1 MTNKEKVISGLECC
15 SAMNGC
21 ECRKC
26 PYSEECFNAYGI
38 PHLATDA
45 LKLLKEQP
53 DIVHC
58 GECKHAEHWYRDKA
72 LCFLWHDSGIDV
84 FEDGYCNYGERR
96 SDVSTNNL
104 KRCPFC
110 GSNGK
115 LKHRERLNTYIVE
128 CSNNSCP
135 ASYMIGY
142 DYDTEEE
149 AIKVWNTRVE
159 SES

>member
-1 MTNKEKVISGLECC
+1 MIDKKKVIDGLHCC
-15 SAMNGC
+15 YAPNQC
-21 ECRKC
+21 DKC
-26 PYSEECFNAYGI
+26 PYEGLSNCSHLVISE
-38 PHLATDA
+38 ATE
-45 LKLLKEQP
+45 LLLKEQP

-96 SDVSTNNL
+96 SDVMNNL

-115 LKHRERLNTYIVE
+115 LKYRERLNTYIVE

-149 AIKVWNTRVE
+149 AIKVWNTRVDE
-159 SES
+159 S